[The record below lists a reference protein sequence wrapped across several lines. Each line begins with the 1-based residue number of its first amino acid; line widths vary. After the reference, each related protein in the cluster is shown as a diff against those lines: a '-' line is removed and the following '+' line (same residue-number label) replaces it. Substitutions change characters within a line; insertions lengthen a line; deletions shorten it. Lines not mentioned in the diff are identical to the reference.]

1 MGATILCRDVPG
13 ARASPFSFCFH
24 MSMKSLPHLI
34 VAALIAIAIASGFVF
49 IRTALTGLLLF
60 VWAGLSVRHAALSG
74 RWLWY
79 PMSGW
84 MLAYLV
90 WMGAGVWWSGVPH
103 SSWLTAWVLAGLPI
117 AFLAWSMTPRP
128 DEVWA
133 HLRGAFLL
141 AGPAFALW
149 GIWQVVTGY
158 GNGQPVGPLIDKNA
172 FAALMNVFWFF
183 ASVHFTGALHDRGW
197 NWRTAFSALGL
208 LLIATTLFAAESRGA
223 TLAWLLLMPAVLWA
237 GYQYARNKRAMV
249 AVLAIALTGYLAAA
263 GALGLNVGH
272 RTFNL
277 EQDASTSARLLLWKA
292 AVGIAED
299 HPVTGTGWGTF
310 VVQYP
315 AYRDPRENTTAGVYA
330 HNDYLQLAAEGGIPA
345 LLLLLGICAGL
356 LLQLKRALASPHGQR
371 ALEAS
376 GLLLGALALFLHAG
390 LNFIFYYA
398 FMNILAG
405 IFAARAMQLLHPG
418 GVGSAAF
425 GEALSKIGRTTKAM
439 VAGLAVLL
447 LAGPLL
453 LQLLAQSTLTGSQA
467 GLVLLRTVWP
477 GADAYTVAKFITAI
491 RPSSGLAQE
500 YLLRAS
506 EEALK
511 GSDNIHIDGVDF
523 QRELLNETLDRYE
536 LIRAQMADSPAY
548 GVREAH
554 ALIQYRG
561 LMGQG
566 VALQRAG
573 EILEQNLRLDPFHA
587 NSMIELSRLD
597 VVEGK
602 PQQAQQ
608 LLYASAA
615 HVLSR
620 RDQQLLVVEILRQRA
635 APRKIAELD
644 EIEKQL
650 RDVRPET
657 ETGKI
662 LVLPANFSEDI
673 DVRLER
679 VARAL

>member
-1 MGATILCRDVPG
+1 M
-13 ARASPFSFCFH
+13 F
-24 MSMKSLPHLI
+24 MKSLPNLI
-34 VAALIAIAIASGFVF
+34 VAVLIAAAVASGFVF
-49 IRTALTGLLLF
+49 IGTALTGLLLF
-60 VWAGLSVRHAALSG
+60 AWAALSVRHAALSG
-74 RWLWY
+74 RWLRY

-84 MLAYLV
+84 MLAYLAWLGV
-90 WMGAGVWWSGVPH
+90 GVWWSGVPH
-103 SSWLTAWVLAGLPI
+103 SSWLTAWVLAGLPV

-133 HLRGAFLL
+133 GLRAVLLL

-149 GIWQVVTGY
+149 GIGQIVTGY

-172 FAALMNVFWFF
+172 FAALMNVFWFL
-183 ASVHFTGALHDRGW
+183 ACVHFIGALHDRGW

-223 TLAWLLLMPAVLWA
+223 TLAWLLLMPAVLRA
-237 GYQYARNKRAMV
+237 GHRHARNKRAIV
-249 AVLAIALTGYLAAA
+249 AVLAIALAGYLAAA

-277 EQDASTSARLLLWKA
+277 EQDGSTSARLLLWKA
-292 AVGIAED
+292 AAEIARD
-299 HPVTGTGWGTF
+299 HPLTGTGWGTF

-315 AYRDPRENTTAGVYA
+315 AYRDLRENTTAGIYA
-330 HNDYLQLAAEGGIPA
+330 HNDYLQLAAEGGAAA
-345 LLLLLGICAGL
+345 LVLLLGIFSAQ
-356 LLQLKRALASPHGQR
+356 LLQLRRTLKSQPGLH
-371 ALEAS
+371 ALEAT

-418 GVGSAAF
+418 GVGSVAF
-425 GEALSKIGRTTKAM
+425 GEAWSKIGRATKAM
-439 VAGLAVLL
+439 VAGLATLL

-453 LQLLAQSTLTGSQA
+453 LHLLAQSTLTASQP
-467 GLVLLRTVWP
+467 GLTLLRTVWP
-477 GADAYTVAKFITAI
+477 AADPYAVARFITAI

-500 YLLRAS
+500 FMLRAS

-511 GSDNIHIDGVDF
+511 GSNNIHIEGVDF

-536 LIRAQMADSPAY
+536 LIRAQMANSPAY

-554 ALIQYRG
+554 TLIQYRG

-566 VALQRAG
+566 VALQRAR

-602 PQQAQQ
+602 SQQAQQ
-608 LLYASAA
+608 LLYASVA

-644 EIEKQL
+644 EIEEQL
-650 RDVRPET
+650 RNVRAET
-657 ETGKI
+657 ETGKF
-662 LVLPANFSEDI
+662 LALPANFSEDI

-679 VARAL
+679 IARAL